1 MCIYRVKQTKL
12 YKDMKKIIGSYLVLI
27 CMAAALCGC
36 SAEMFDIGPGGLSEK
51 GAMAEDGSGF
61 FDGDGSG
68 GEGNGGEQSFHS
80 GVVTAGEWNDIANWG
95 YWANLLNNQEWAQYA
110 EYWKYYPHNFV
121 YVKLSDESGNP
132 VCGVNVALEKDG
144 QKVWSA
150 ISDNSGTALL
160 WASLYESKYGIEES
174 DYSLKVA
181 GTAVDEFEF
190 TTAGK
195 QEAVVNN
202 YMVQSYMV
210 QKPSPAN
217 AIDVAFIVD
226 ATGSM
231 GDEIDFLKEDLKD
244 IIDLVGTQCTANV
257 RTATV
262 FYRDEG
268 DRYVTKH
275 SNFTDKLSET
285 VAYIGEQTAEGG
297 GDWPEA
303 VHKALAEGIQSLQW
317 NPAAKSRVAFL
328 ILDAPPH
335 HEDDI
340 IASCQKSIEAYAMA
354 GIKVVPVAASGI
366 DKACEY
372 LLRNFAMATNG
383 TYVFI
388 TNDSGVGNEHIEA
401 TVGDYKVEKLRDLIA
416 RLIIAYAK

>member
-1 MCIYRVKQTKL
+1 
-12 YKDMKKIIGSYLVLI
+12 MKKFIGSYFVLI
-27 CMAAALCGC
+27 CIAAMALCGC
-36 SAEMFDIGPGGLSEK
+36 SNVMFDVAPGGMSEK
-51 GAMAEDGSGF
+51 YDAASSEGDI

-68 GEGNGGEQSFHS
+68 GEDGDGKPSYQS

-95 YWANLLNNQEWAQYA
+95 YWTNLLNNQEWAQYA
-110 EYWKYYPHNFV
+110 EYWTYYPHNFV
-121 YVKLSDESGNP
+121 YVKLSDAGGNP
-132 VCGVNVALEKDG
+132 VCGVKVALKKDG

-150 ISDNSGTALL
+150 ISDNSGAALL
-160 WASLYESKYGIEES
+160 WASLYESKYVVEAS
-174 DYSLKVA
+174 DYSLEVA
-181 GTAVDEFEF
+181 GSAVEEFEF

-195 QEAVVNN
+195 QEVVVNN
-202 YMVQSYMV
+202 YVV
-210 QKPSPAN
+210 QKTHPSD

-231 GDEIDFLKEDLKD
+231 GDEIDFLKADLKD
-244 IIDLVGTQCTANV
+244 IIDLVGAQCTAKV

-268 DRYVTKH
+268 DQYVTKH
-275 SNFTDKLSET
+275 SNFTDNLKET
-285 VAYIGEQTAEGG
+285 IGYIDEQKAEGG

-303 VHKALAEGIQSLQW
+303 VHKALAEGVQSLQW
-317 NPAAKSRVAFL
+317 NPGAKSRLAFL

-340 IASCQKSIEAYAMA
+340 IAACQKSIEAYAAA

>member
-1 MCIYRVKQTKL
+1 MCIYRVKQTIL

-27 CMAAALCGC
+27 CIAAALCGC
-36 SAEMFDIGPGGLSEK
+36 SSEMFDIGPGGMSDKEAAISGEGGVL
-51 GAMAEDGSGF
+51 DGG
-61 FDGDGSG
+61 GPG
-68 GEGNGGEQSFHS
+68 GEDVNGKPSFPS

-132 VCGVNVALEKDG
+132 VCGVKVALEKEG

-150 ISDNSGTALL
+150 ISDNAGTALL
-160 WASLYESKYGIEES
+160 WAALYESKYGVDAS
-174 DYSLKVA
+174 DYSLKVD
-181 GTAVDEFEF
+181 GNAVEAFEF

-202 YMVQSYMV
+202 YVV
-210 QKPSPAN
+210 KNTSPAN

-231 GDEIDFLKEDLKD
+231 GDEIGFLKADLKD
-244 IIDLVGTQCTANV
+244 IIDLVGTQCTAKV

-262 FYRDEG
+262 FYRDE
-268 DRYVTKH
+268 DDKYVTKH
-275 SNFTDKLSET
+275 SNFTDQLTET
-285 VAYIGEQTAEGG
+285 IAYIGEQEAEGG

-303 VHKALAEGIQSLQW
+303 VHKALEEGVQSLQW
-317 NPAAKSRVAFL
+317 NLKAKSRVAFL

-335 HEDDI
+335 HEDEI
-340 IASCQKSIEAYAMA
+340 IAACQKSIEAYAMA
-354 GIKVVPVAASGI
+354 GIKIIPVAASGI

-388 TNDSGVGNEHIEA
+388 TNDSRVGNEHIEA
-401 TVGDYKVEKLRDLIA
+401 TVGEYEVEKLRDLIA